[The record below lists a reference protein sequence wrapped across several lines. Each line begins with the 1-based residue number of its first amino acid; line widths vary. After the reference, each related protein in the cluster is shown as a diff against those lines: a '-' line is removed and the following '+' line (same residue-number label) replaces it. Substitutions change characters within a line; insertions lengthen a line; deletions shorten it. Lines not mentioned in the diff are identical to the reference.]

1 MKKKLS
7 GSVLRSSGNLL
18 RLNKIL
24 LFFTRAC
31 LKNHFC
37 DLHASYSD
45 KIREKGVFTKGA
57 GRGLGLHGYQRILD
71 GYSNAMRS
79 TSWAEG
85 VFIQELKVKN
95 KP

>member
-1 MKKKLS
+1 MEI
-7 GSVLRSSGNLL
+7 VLLALDGTVSL
-18 RLNKIL
+18 RIANPYAG
-24 LFFTRAC
+24 TV
-31 LKNHFC
+31 
-37 DLHASYSD
+37 SPD
-45 KIREKGVFTKGA
+45 KIWKKGFSTKGA

-85 VFIQELKVKN
+85 VFIQELKVKD